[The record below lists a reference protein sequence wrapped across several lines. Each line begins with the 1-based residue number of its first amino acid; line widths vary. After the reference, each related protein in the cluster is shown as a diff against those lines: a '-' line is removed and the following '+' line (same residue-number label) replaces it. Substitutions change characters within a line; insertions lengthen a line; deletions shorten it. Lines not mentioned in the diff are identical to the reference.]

1 MGAKMGNGKRTIT
14 LSVDSAAYDDFR
26 KMCEI
31 KGWIVSKQF
40 ENFMIEQV
48 KREGKNNGRK

>member
-1 MGAKMGNGKRTIT
+1 MGNGKRTIT

-48 KREGKNNGRK
+48 KKEGKNNGRK